1 MTVYAASAAV
11 RVADPHRFNM
21 LVADRMTDLKH
32 RFIDG
37 DPEALRAMYR
47 EYGSTV
53 FSVAYRVLQDRMLAE
68 EATQRTFLNAWRGAD
83 RFDPTRDIGPWL
95 FTIAKRAAIDV
106 YRREKRHRSEEL
118 GDRDV
123 AVLPGTFEGT
133 WTAWEVRRAVD
144 ALPEDERV
152 VLEATH
158 FLGLTHQQTAER
170 LGIPAG
176 TVKSRSHRAYRR
188 LAQLLAHLDEE
199 ASA

>member
-1 MTVYAASAAV
+1 MLVTEPMS
-11 RVADPHRFNM
+11 DLNHRF
-21 LVADRMTDLKH
+21 VER
-32 RFIDG
+32 
-37 DPEALRAMYR
+37 DPEALRALYR
-47 EYGSTV
+47 EYGRAV
-53 FSVAYRVLQDRMLAE
+53 FAVTYRVLQDRTLAE
-68 EATQRTFLNAWRGAD
+68 EATQHAFLKAWRAAD
-83 RFDPTRDIGPWL
+83 RFDPAREVGPWL

-106 YRREKRHRSEEL
+106 YRREKRHQSEEL

-123 AVLPGTFEGT
+123 AVLPATFEGT

-144 ALPEDERV
+144 ALPEDERL

-158 FLGLTHQQTAER
+158 FLGLTHQEAAQK

-188 LAQLLAHLDEE
+188 LARFLAHLDEE

>member
-1 MTVYAASAAV
+1 MLVV
-11 RVADPHRFNM
+11 EPMADLNHRF
-21 LVADRMTDLKH
+21 A
-32 RFIDG
+32 DG
-37 DPEALRAMYR
+37 DPEALRALYR
-47 EYGSTV
+47 EYGRAV
-53 FSVAYRVLQDRMLAE
+53 FAVTFRVLRDRTLAE
-68 EATQRTFLNAWRGAD
+68 EATQAAFLKAWRAAD
-83 RFDPTRDIGPWL
+83 RFDPARELGPWL
-95 FTIAKRAAIDV
+95 FTIAKRVAIDL

-123 AVLPGTFEGT
+123 AVLPAGFEGA

-144 ALPEDERV
+144 ALPDDERV

-158 FLGLTHQQTAER
+158 FLGLTHQEAAAR
-170 LGIPAG
+170 LGLPTG